1 MTSPTAPPPVITD
14 RSRDHADDVAAI
26 TALVAD
32 VEAGFNSN
40 DADLLVAGMAENA
53 TAVGVNGA
61 LLTGR
66 SAVLEA
72 SEALLAGP
80 LRDQQ
85 ARYELHDIVFLRPDV
100 AIAHK
105 LAFALDADHRPKDVG
120 HAMVALYVFVKEG
133 DRWWIASRQNTL
145 VSD

>member
-1 MTSPTAPPPVITD
+1 MTSPTAPPPVISD
-14 RSRDHADDVAAI
+14 RSIDHADDVAAI
-26 TALVAD
+26 RGLLAD
-32 VEAGFNSN
+32 VEAGVNRN

-66 SAVLEA
+66 SAVLEVSRA
-72 SEALLAGP
+72 FLAGP

-85 ARYELHDIVFLRPDV
+85 ARYELHDVVFLRPDV

-105 LAFALDADHRPKDVG
+105 YAYALDADGQPKDVG